1 MLYSS
6 QGHPYSSVFMQIF
19 DAILLGII
27 EGITEFLPISSTGHL
42 MAVAHARG
50 LAGDAFASTFE
61 IAIQLGAMLAV
72 IAIYPKRLLADR
84 AVILRVAA
92 AFLPTALL
100 GALVY
105 PLVKDV
111 LLSDVRIVAYALIVG
126 GIAIIAFERLKIART
141 ASMEIAALPLPRAA
155 WIGVF
160 QAIAFIP
167 GVSRAAATMMSGMW
181 LGLSRKE
188 AIEFSFFLAVP
199 TMAAAT
205 ALDIMKTD
213 AVLGGR
219 GWILLLVGS
228 VVAFAVALAAIKL
241 LIRFVEAWT
250 LEPFGYYRIAAG
262 LALLALLA

>member
-1 MLYSS
+1 MLYSTIPHMDFS
-6 QGHPYSSVFMQIF
+6 
-19 DAILLGII
+19 DALLLGII

-42 MAVAHARG
+42 MAAVSALG
-50 LAGDAFASTFE
+50 IPENAFVSTFE

-72 IAIYPKRLLADR
+72 VAVYPRRLLADR
-84 AVILRVAA
+84 NVILRVAA

-105 PLVKDV
+105 PIVKGV
-111 LLSDVRIVAYALIVG
+111 LLSDVRIVAYALILG
-126 GIAIIAFERLKIART
+126 GIAIIAFERLKIAR
-141 ASMEIAALPLPRAA
+141 ANIAEISALSLPRAA
-155 WIGVF
+155 WIGAF

-205 ALDIMKTD
+205 GLDLLKTD
-213 AVLGGR
+213 AVFGGNELA
-219 GWILLLVGS
+219 LLAFGS
-228 VVAFAVALAAIKL
+228 IVAFAVALAAIKL
-241 LIRFVEAWT
+241 LVRFVEAWT

-262 LALLALLA
+262 LALLALL